1 MISWATKAMLV
12 VGAWRRPH
20 PQQQRHRHSQSHQPR
35 HPGMAVERTKT
46 G

>member
-12 VGAWRRPH
+12 AGAWR
-20 PQQQRHRHSQSHQPR
+20 PQPPQQRHRHSQSHPHRQ
-35 HPGMAVERTKT
+35 PGMAVERTKT